1 MKKINWGS
9 VRGYAEQ
16 LCEAA
21 SYVLVYVAANKA
33 MKYVLDCDNTYE
45 RVGYDDAIH
54 AIMSSDMYSH
64 DKASAA
70 AALKRNGNAEF
81 YKAIVHIIK
90 DSDTY
95 SHNKVDMIK
104 QLSQD

>member
-1 MKKINWGS
+1 MKKINWES

-33 MKYVLDCDNTYE
+33 MKYVLDDNSYE

-54 AIMSSDMYSH
+54 AIMHSSMYSH
-64 DKASAA
+64 DKSHAA
-70 AALKRNGNAEF
+70 AALKRNGNSEF
-81 YKAIVHIIK
+81 YKAIVHIAK
-90 DSDTY
+90 DSDTF
-95 SHNKVDMIK
+95 SHDKVDLIRE
-104 QLSQD
+104 LSQD